1 MIYTVLTNRA
11 LRIAY
16 DAHQG
21 QVDKAGFPY
30 IFHPFHLAEQMT
42 DEISTCVALLHDVA
56 EDTDVS
62 LDELAREFPSEVME
76 PLRKLT
82 HRPGSSYADYIVG
95 LRDDPVARKVKMAD
109 IRHNSNMSRFA
120 GSKSISLRDAARLA
134 EKYEMALALLA
145 EGNSEI

>member
-1 MIYTVLTNRA
+1 MIYTVLTNKA

-16 DAHQG
+16 EAHHG
-21 QVDKAGFPY
+21 QVDKAGLPY

-62 LDELAREFPSEVME
+62 LDDLAREFPSEVME

-82 HRPGSSYADYIVG
+82 HQPGVAYADYIVG
-95 LRDDPVARKVKMAD
+95 LRDDQVATKVKMAD
-109 IRHNSNMSRFA
+109 IRHNSDMSRFA
-120 GSKSISLRDAARLA
+120 GGKPISPRDAVRLD
-134 EKYEMALALLA
+134 EKYKMALALLS
-145 EGNSEI
+145 EGR

>member
-1 MIYTVLTNRA
+1 MIYTVLTNKA

-16 DAHQG
+16 EAHQG
-21 QVDKAGFPY
+21 QVDKAGLPY

-62 LDELAREFPSEVME
+62 LDDLAREFPPEVME

-82 HRPGSSYADYIVG
+82 HQPGTSYADYIIG

-109 IRHNSNMSRFA
+109 IRHNSDMSRFA
-120 GSKSISLRDAARLA
+120 GGQSISPKGWSRLA
-134 EKYEMALALLA
+134 EKYKMALALLS
-145 EGNSEI
+145 EGR

>member
-1 MIYTVLTNRA
+1 MIYTVLTNKA

-16 DAHQG
+16 EAHHG
-21 QVDKAGFPY
+21 QVDKAGLPY

-62 LDELAREFPSEVME
+62 LDDLAREFPPEAMK

-82 HRPGSSYADYIVG
+82 HQPGVPYADYIVG
-95 LRDDPVARKVKMAD
+95 LRDDPVAKKVKMAD
-109 IRHNSNMSRFA
+109 IRHNSDMSRFA
-120 GSKSISLRDAARLA
+120 GGKPISPRDAVRLD
-134 EKYEMALALLA
+134 EKYKMALALLS
-145 EGNSEI
+145 EGR